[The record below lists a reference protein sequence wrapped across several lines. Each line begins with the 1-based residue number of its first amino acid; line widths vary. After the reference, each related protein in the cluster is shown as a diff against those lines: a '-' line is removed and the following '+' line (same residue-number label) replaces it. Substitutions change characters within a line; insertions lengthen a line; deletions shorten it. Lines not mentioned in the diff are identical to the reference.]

1 MTLRLAS
8 AIFKRVPLEIH
19 VRDGSMTRPCAT
31 SILLLFVF
39 FAYAWPQTEVASVF
53 GSVTDPSG
61 AVIPGAQPTIL
72 NQSTGWKWGA
82 ILIFSAAMMAVMY
95 YAMR

>member
-61 AVIPGAQPTIL
+61 APNGPTKRNGSGVEPPKLFVI
-72 NQSTGWKWGA
+72 N
-82 ILIFSAAMMAVMY
+82 
-95 YAMR
+95 